1 MQAASVRLE
10 SIGKRYGDHWVV
22 CSVSLDIK
30 QGEFFTFLGPSGC
43 GKTTTLRMLNRLL
56 EPDEGQVLLNGA
68 DTANIPAPQLRRGMG
83 YVLQHTGLFPHYTV
97 AENIA
102 VVPKLLHWEKD
113 AISERTATLMQKLGL
128 SYRDHAQ
135 VYPHQLSGGQQQRVG
150 LARALAAD
158 PPVLLMDEPFGALD
172 PITRD
177 RIRTE
182 FSELDEFKKKTIIMV
197 THDVQEAFT
206 LATRVCLMDQGRIV
220 QMGTPD
226 QLRERP
232 ANDFVRTFLKL

>member
-1 MQAASVRLE
+1 MIEARHLHKSFGNTRAVQDVSFSVQE
-10 SIGKRYGDHWVV
+10 
-22 CSVSLDIK
+22 
-30 QGEFFTFLGPSGC
+30 GENFILLGTSGC
-43 GKTTTLRMLNRLL
+43 GKTTTLKMLNRLL

-68 DTANIPAPQLRRGMG
+68 DTAHIPGPQLRRGMG
-83 YVLQHTGLFPHYTV
+83 YVLQHMGLFPHYTV

-102 VVPKLLHWEKD
+102 VVPRLLHWQQD
-113 AISERTATLMQKLGL
+113 AIQERTATLMQKLGL
-128 SYRDHAQ
+128 SYSEHAH

-177 RIRTE
+177 RIRSE
-182 FSELDEFKKKTIIMV
+182 FSELDEFKKKTIVMV
-197 THDVQEAFT
+197 THDVHEAFT
-206 LATRVCLMDQGRIV
+206 LATRVCLMDKGRIV
-220 QMGTPD
+220 QMGTPG
-226 QLRERP
+226 QLREQP